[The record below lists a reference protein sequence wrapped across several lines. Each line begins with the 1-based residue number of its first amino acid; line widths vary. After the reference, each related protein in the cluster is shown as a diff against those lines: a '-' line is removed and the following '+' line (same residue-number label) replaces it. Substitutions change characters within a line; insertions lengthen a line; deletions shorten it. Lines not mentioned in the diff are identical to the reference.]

1 MALPGPATEKPDAAT
16 QRIDLGTKFRSITG
30 QRNKIAQCLI
40 PEAPMTQPQK
50 DKPWLFRTYAGHS
63 TAAASN
69 ALYRNN
75 LSKGQT
81 GLSVAFDLPTQ
92 TGYDSDHILARG
104 EVGKVGVPISHLGDM
119 RTLFSDIPLEQ
130 MNTSMT
136 INATA
141 PWLLALYIAVA
152 EEQGADVSRL
162 QGTVQNDL
170 MKEYLSR
177 GTYICPPQ
185 PSLRMIADV
194 AEYCY
199 ANVPKWNPM
208 NVCSYHLQEAGAT
221 PEQELA
227 YALAT
232 AIAVL
237 DQLKPRVPAAD
248 FPAMCGRISFFVNA
262 GIRFVTEMCK
272 MRAFVDLWDEIL
284 SQRYGVEDSKFRRFR
299 YGVQVN
305 SLGLTEQQPEN
316 NVYRILIEM
325 LAVTLSKNARAR
337 AVQLPAWNEALGLP
351 RPWDQQWS
359 LRMQQIMA
367 YETDLLEYGDLF
379 DGNPAVAAKVEALKE
394 GARHELA
401 TLDAMGGAVQAID
414 YMKSRL
420 VDSNAER
427 LNRIERNETVVVG
440 VNRWQQ
446 GEASPLTA
454 GDGGIMV
461 VDPAVEAEQIAR
473 LTDWRTQRDQNAVAQ
488 ALAALRQ
495 AAQEGRNIMPA
506 SIQAARAGVT
516 TGEWAAEMRTVH
528 GEYRGPTGVSK
539 SVSNKTEG
547 LEDLRAAVDTVSDK
561 LGRRLKFLVGKPGL
575 DGHSNGAEQI
585 AFRARDCGMDITYEG
600 IRLTP
605 EEIVARAQAE
615 GAHVVGLSI
624 LSGSHMP
631 LMEDLM
637 QKMQAAGL
645 AHIPVVVGGI
655 IPDDDAQRLR
665 DMGVARVYTPKD
677 FELNTIMMDIVT
689 LAYPKDIAAE

>member
-1 MALPGPATEKPDAAT
+1 MTATEKD
-16 QRIDLGTKFRSITG
+16 R
-30 QRNKIAQCLI
+30 
-40 PEAPMTQPQK
+40 
-50 DKPWLFRTYAGHS
+50 PWLIRTYAGHS
-63 TAAASN
+63 TAHASN
-69 ALYRNN
+69 ELYKSN
-75 LSKGQT
+75 LAKGQT

-104 EVGKVGVPISHLGDM
+104 EVGKVGVPVCHLGDM
-119 RTLFSDIPLEQ
+119 RTLFDNIPLDQ

-152 EEQGADVSRL
+152 EEQGADIKGL
-162 QGTVQNDL
+162 QGTVQNDII
-170 MKEYLSR
+170 KEYLSR
-177 GTYICPPQ
+177 GTYICPPK
-185 PSLRMIADV
+185 PSLKLIADV

-199 ANVPKWNPM
+199 KHVPKWNPM

-227 YALAT
+227 FALAT
-232 AIAVL
+232 ATAVL
-237 DQLKPRVPAAD
+237 DELQGKVPEDD
-248 FPAMCGRISFFVNA
+248 FPKLVGRISFFVNA

-272 MRAFVDLWDEIL
+272 MRAFVDLWDEICEN
-284 SQRYGVEDSKFRRFR
+284 RYGVTDPKYRRFR

-359 LRMQQIMA
+359 MRMQQIMA
-367 YETDLLEYGDLF
+367 FETDLLEYDDLF
-379 DGNPAVAAKVEALKE
+379 DGNPAVDSKVEQLKE
-394 GARHELA
+394 GARHELS
-401 TLDAMGGAVQAID
+401 TLDGMDGAISSIE

-420 VDSNAER
+420 VDSNADR
-427 LNRIERNETVVVG
+427 LNKIERNETVVVG
-440 VNRWQQ
+440 VNRFTI
-446 GEASPLTA
+446 GEESPLTS

-461 VDPAVEAEQIAR
+461 VDPAVENEQIGR
-473 LTDWRTQRDQNAVAQ
+473 LNAWRQDRDQTAVDK
-488 ALAALRQ
+488 ALANLRK
-495 AAQEGRNIMPA
+495 AAADGENIMDP
-506 SIQAARAGVT
+506 SVAAAKAGAT
-516 TGEWAAEMRTVH
+516 TGEWAAQMRSVF
-528 GEYRGPTGVSK
+528 GEYRGPTGVSR

-547 LEDLRAAVDTVSDK
+547 LDDIRNSVDAVSDR

-585 AFRARDCGMDITYEG
+585 AFRARDCGMDIEYEG

-605 EEIVARAQAE
+605 DQIVTSALE
-615 GAHVVGLSI
+615 KEVHVIGLSI
-624 LSGSHMP
+624 LSGSHIP
-631 LMEDLM
+631 LVEDMMAKLR
-637 QKMQAAGL
+637 QANLG
-645 AHIPVVVGGI
+645 HVPVVVGGI
-655 IPDDDAQRLR
+655 IPDEDEKRMLS
-665 DMGVARVYTPKD
+665 MGVARVYTPKD

-689 LAYPKDIAAE
+689 LADPVQPAAQ